1 MSFLLKYN
9 VHLCYAKYKQISS
22 KAVAKIR
29 RFSQPDE
36 IIMNTIRISTKLL
49 LSSLFLV
56 SALVFVGGYGIY
68 TNQLTFLWLKEVN
81 TTSTNVSS
89 FIKDVIIPMRNV
101 RHLSLAMVVSPTKE
115 KQMEF
120 NEKQMSIMLHLDN
133 VIPNWKKQF
142 ANLPQKD
149 FLNQLVIA
157 WEAYKAVNRITADKF
172 LKNRQTE
179 AAINSTDAESDK
191 FEILSEFLDQ
201 WIANELK
208 NSETH
213 YLHAEN
219 NYHYSYLVY
228 IGVVGFFTLIALLI
242 SYLVG
247 RNITYSLNK
256 ATEIMQTI
264 SQGDLTI
271 QIHVKTQD
279 EIGFLFQTM
288 QTMVEQLFNVVRNVR
303 QTADRLSTSSQ
314 QIHIT
319 AQDITQDANAQA
331 INVSQVGASIEEI
344 SSSTIKNAKNARQTD
359 RITTQTSQ
367 QIQIGGEAVADTIT
381 AMRQIASKVELIEN
395 IAYKTNI
402 LALNA
407 AIEAARVGEQGKG
420 FAVVAL
426 EVRKL
431 AENSRQVAQEIGE
444 LTETSVEIAEHAGQL
459 FQEIVPN
466 ITNTVNL
473 VQEISGASEQ
483 QANAVHEIT
492 ANMNRLDQSAQ
503 KNASSA
509 KELANT
515 SQEMSNHAE
524 QLQNTMAFFKVS

>member
-1 MSFLLKYN
+1 
-9 VHLCYAKYKQISS
+9 
-22 KAVAKIR
+22 
-29 RFSQPDE
+29 
-36 IIMNTIRISTKLL
+36 MNTIRISTKLL

-56 SALVFVGGYGIY
+56 SALIFVGGYGIY
-68 TNQLTFLWLKEVN
+68 TNQLTFSWLKEVN

-89 FIKDVIIPMRNV
+89 FIRDVIIPMRNV

-133 VIPNWKKQF
+133 VIPNWK
-142 ANLPQKD
+142 ALLENSLQKD
-149 FLNQLVIA
+149 FSNQLFAA
-157 WEAYKAVNRITADKF
+157 WENYKIVNRITADKF
-172 LKNRQTE
+172 LKNHQTE
-179 AAINSTDAESDK
+179 AAIHSTDVENEK
-191 FEILSEFLDQ
+191 FEILSEFLGQ

-208 NSETH
+208 NSENN
-213 YLHAEN
+213 YLQAET
-219 NYHYSYLVY
+219 NYHYSYFVY
-228 IGVVGFFTLIALLI
+228 IAVVGFFTLIALLV
-242 SYLVG
+242 SYMVG
-247 RNITYSLNK
+247 RNITYSLDK
-256 ATEIMQTI
+256 ATQIMKTI

-271 QIHVKTQD
+271 QIHVKTKD

-288 QTMVEQLFNVVRNVR
+288 QTMVAQLFKVVRNVR
-303 QTADRLSTSSQ
+303 ETADHLSNSSQ
-314 QIHIT
+314 QINIT
-319 AQDITQDANAQA
+319 SQNIAEDANAQA
-331 INVSQVGASIEEI
+331 TNVNEVGSSIQEI
-344 SSSTIKNAKNARQTD
+344 SSSTIQNAKNARQTD

-367 QIQIGGEAVADTIT
+367 QIQTGGEAVADTIL
-381 AMRQIASKVELIEN
+381 AMRQIASKVALIEN

-473 VQEISGASEQ
+473 VQEISNASEQ

-515 SQEMSNHAE
+515 SQEMSEHAE
-524 QLQNTMAFFKVS
+524 QLQDTMAFFKVS

>member
-1 MSFLLKYN
+1 
-9 VHLCYAKYKQISS
+9 
-22 KAVAKIR
+22 
-29 RFSQPDE
+29 
-36 IIMNTIRISTKLL
+36 MNNIRISTKLL

-81 TTSTNVSS
+81 TTSTNVNS
-89 FIKDVIIPMRNV
+89 FIKDVIIPMRNI

-133 VIPNWKKQF
+133 AIPNWKKRF
-142 ANLPQKD
+142 TNSLQKD
-149 FLNQLVIA
+149 FSNQLFAA
-157 WEAYKAVNRITADKF
+157 WEDYKMVSQITADKF

-179 AAINSTDAESDK
+179 AAINSTDAENEK
-191 FEILSEFLDQ
+191 FEILSEFLGQ

-208 NSETH
+208 NSESN
-213 YLHAEN
+213 YLQAET

-228 IGVVGFFTLIALLI
+228 IVVVSFFTLSALLI

-247 RNITYSLNK
+247 RNITYSLDK
-256 ATEIMQTI
+256 ATNIMQTI
-264 SQGDLTI
+264 SRGNLSVQI
-271 QIHVKTQD
+271 QVKTHD

-288 QTMVEQLFNVVRNVR
+288 QQMVEQLLRVVRNVR
-303 QTADRLSTSSQ
+303 ETADRLTESGQ
-314 QIHIT
+314 QINIT
-319 AQDITQDANAQA
+319 AQDIAQDANAQA
-331 INVSQVGASIEEI
+331 MNVNQVGMSIGEI
-344 SSSTIKNAKNARQTD
+344 RSSTIQNAKNARQTD
-359 RITTQTSQ
+359 HIATQTSQ
-367 QIQIGGEAVADTIT
+367 QMQIGGKAVSDTIT

-459 FQEIVPN
+459 FQEILPN
-466 ITNTVNL
+466 IASTVDL
-473 VQEISGASEQ
+473 VQEISRASEH
-483 QANAVHEIT
+483 QAGAVHEIT
-492 ANMNRLDQSAQ
+492 FNMNRLDQSAQ

-509 KELANT
+509 EELAHT
-515 SQEMSNHAE
+515 SQEMNKHAK
-524 QLQNTMAFFKVS
+524 QLQNTMAFFKVI